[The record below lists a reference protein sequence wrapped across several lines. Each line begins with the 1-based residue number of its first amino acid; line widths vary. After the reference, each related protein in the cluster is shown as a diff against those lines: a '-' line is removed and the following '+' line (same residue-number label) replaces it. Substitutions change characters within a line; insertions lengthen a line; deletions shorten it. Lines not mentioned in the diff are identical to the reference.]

1 MKNYLSQLGK
11 NIIYLIIFISCFL
24 NQPKLCAFFIKASL
38 FKPKFFRQ
46 NKPSKKVFIVLNR
59 KIGIRDLE
67 IIHKYTNFKF
77 EFLFLKRSIVR
88 VPLYF
93 FRSKKKSIF
102 NFYNNPVSEKD
113 FFNQNKHDRKN
124 HEKFWYE
131 VVYSLKNFYI
141 KKNLTFITFNYTYF
155 AEPALFAACKKNNIP
170 VKLWHKEGVI
180 TDGDAAYQTKK
191 RWIKFRSVFKNFTS
205 ISVYNDLIKKKLI
218 KISKENKD
226 KITVNGC
233 PRTLDY
239 VLKKK
244 YYKKP
249 KTILLLF
256 FNNKRGIPNIPE
268 NKNLNW
274 SKSQQNVIKLL
285 NELSKNKHLNI
296 IIKVKSNYKNN
307 IRNLVN
313 KRVQIFNYGTAE
325 SYIHKADIII
335 GHNSSSTIES
345 IINGKY
351 VMVPFFEKN
360 IKLRK
365 FLLNFNNEIIY
376 TSEIKMKNKI
386 LNLIN
391 KKSFFPLNYNKHNH
405 TINYYVGNP
414 RNVVTKYSNFL
425 KN

>member
-1 MKNYLSQLGK
+1 MKNYLSRLGK
-11 NIIYLIIFISCFL
+11 NIIYLLIFISCFFNL
-24 NQPKLCAFFIKASL
+24 PKLCAFLIKVSL

-67 IIHKYTNFKF
+67 IIHKHTNFKF

-88 VPLYF
+88 IPLFF
-93 FRSKKKSIF
+93 FRNKKKSIF
-102 NFYNNPVSEKD
+102 NNYINPVTEKD
-113 FFNQNKHDRKN
+113 FFNQNERDKKN
-124 HEKFWYE
+124 HEKFWYD
-131 VVYSLKNFYI
+131 VINNLKKYFVN
-141 KKNLTFITFNYTYF
+141 KNLNFITFNYTYF

-191 RWIKFRSVFKNFTS
+191 RWIKFRNVLKNFTS
-205 ISVYNDLIKKKLI
+205 ISVYNEIIKKKLI
-218 KISKENKD
+218 EISKENKN

-233 PRTLDY
+233 PRILDY
-239 VLKKK
+239 LPKKK
-244 YYKKP
+244 YSRKP

-256 FNNKRGIPNIPE
+256 FNNKRGIPDTSK

-274 SKSQQNVIKLL
+274 SKSQLNVIKLL
-285 NELSKNKHLNI
+285 NDLSKNKHFKI

-307 IRNLVN
+307 IRNLVDR
-313 KRVQIFNYGTAE
+313 KIEIFSYGTAE
-325 SYIHKADIII
+325 NYIYKADIII

-360 IKLRK
+360 IKLK
-365 FLLNFNNEIIY
+365 KYLLNFNKNIIY
-376 TSEIKMKNKI
+376 TSEAKMKKKI
-386 LNLIN
+386 INLAN
-391 KKSFFPLNYNKHNH
+391 HKSFFPLNYMKHNK
-405 TINYYVGNP
+405 TINYYLGNP
-414 RNVVTKYSNFL
+414 KNVVKNYSNFL
-425 KN
+425 NN

>member
-1 MKNYLSQLGK
+1 MKNYLSRLGL
-11 NIIYLIIFISCFL
+11 NIIYLLIFISCFL
-24 NQPKLCAFFIKASL
+24 NLPKLCAFLIKVSL

-46 NKPSKKVFIVLNR
+46 NRSDKKVFIVLNR

-67 IIHKYTNFKF
+67 IIHKSTNFKF

-102 NFYNNPVSEKD
+102 NYYNNPVTDKD
-113 FFNQNKHDRKN
+113 FFNQNERDKKN
-124 HEKFWYE
+124 HEKFWYD
-131 VVYSLKNFYI
+131 VIYSLKNYFI
-141 KKNLTFITFNYTYF
+141 KKNLNFITFNYTYPS
-155 AEPALFAACKKNNIP
+155 ESALFAACKKNDIP

-191 RWIKFRSVFKNFTS
+191 RWVKFRGVFKNFTS
-205 ISVYNDLIKKKLI
+205 ISVYNELIKKKLI
-218 KISKENKD
+218 EISKENKN

-239 VLKKK
+239 ILKKK
-244 YYKKP
+244 YYRKP

-256 FNNKRGIPNIPE
+256 FNSKRGIPNTYK

-274 SKSQQNVIKLL
+274 MKSQKNVIKIL
-285 NELSKNKHLNI
+285 NELSKNKYLNI
-296 IIKVKSNYKNN
+296 IVKVKSNYKNN
-307 IRNLVN
+307 TRNLID
-313 KRVQIFNYGTAE
+313 KRIKIFKSGTAE
-325 SYIHKADIII
+325 NYIYKADIII

-360 IKLRK
+360 SKLK
-365 FLLNFNNEIIY
+365 KYLLNFNDEIIY
-376 TSEIKMKNKI
+376 TSQTKMKNKI

-391 KKSFFPLNYNKHNH
+391 KKSFFPLNYNKHNN
-405 TINYYVGNP
+405 TINYYFGSP
-414 RNVVTKYSNFL
+414 KNVVKKYLNFL
-425 KN
+425 NN